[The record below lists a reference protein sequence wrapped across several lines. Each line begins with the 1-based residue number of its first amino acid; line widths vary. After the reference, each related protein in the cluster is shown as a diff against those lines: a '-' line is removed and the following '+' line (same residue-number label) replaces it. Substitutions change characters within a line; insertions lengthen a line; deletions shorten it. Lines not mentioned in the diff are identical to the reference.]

1 MKPRVM
7 LCLLHVVLVDAVN
20 FHLPPGGTED
30 VSQFNLRKLPPRGE
44 IVAKLEN
51 VATIDPDAART
62 EEANQST
69 KELAQQKLAESED
82 QVQET
87 LEKVKRVDLTDM
99 VRRDMQMLRDVFMP
113 GLEPSPKIIGVTS
126 TIVGIS
132 MAWLLVYFLYIYRHD
147 RCEHLDHWGV
157 PDEGTNPT
165 SDQPDRDK
173 EVTWAELHKTLV
185 CEVSTWRIRDV
196 LGAVVRSHPNADAAE
211 ICTKQEGDVV
221 RGHLVDGW
229 VALAEEPGYVATRS
243 DNIGPVLEHMH
254 GSTSEAFGSFRS
266 VMKAATDGEFAHSPL
281 QHFRRA
287 RQSLGSNFTAV
298 DELAE
303 HQIPTTL
310 AARTALLQD
319 LYLELPRWGFDVTIF
334 SSIDDDEL
342 YVCITLGNP
351 VAVESYLL
359 RSGVM
364 LQIRQDVVSKLGIS
378 QPPEEVVSSPP
389 MLRYDPRIVKNLHK
403 AGVLE
408 RDDPRDLFKTHY
420 GKSKEGCIVKGSD
433 RFMMIF
439 RQVCTHLDLD
449 AAKSKGLL
457 VDWYPAHSQR
467 WLSKLSKS
475 WGKFSLMTDLTFL
488 QPVNL
493 IHDYFGARVAF
504 IFAWNGFYCKALF
517 ALSLLAI
524 IIELAGWIARSY
536 IDAVIVQKRVVL
548 AFSIVTVV
556 WARLAVNMW
565 TREQQ
570 FFLKMWEMTEDSSHE
585 VPRPSFQGEKQPSP
599 ADLNLMVK
607 QYPAH
612 SAAARRFCSTLFT
625 LVFCCLVAAC
635 IILWFQIF
643 QGNLD
648 LAASVCLSVMIVFFQ
663 LVYNLLVP
671 VLTEWENHEYQ
682 STYYD
687 SYVCK
692 QFMFECVNR
701 YSAFFFLAVKQRW
714 TEAGCPHGG
723 CMASLKKQLWM
734 TLLILSASR
743 IAQIFVA
750 SIIVRLKIMWEDY
763 NLKKGLKQEGKE
775 TPKRSFAELQSK
787 FAETRLQEQID
798 NMMQLVLALGF
809 ILLFGPVAPIIVPF
823 CLAVFVIQL
832 RGSAYML
839 VRFSK
844 RTLPRQQFGIGIWGT
859 IVNMLMHVSVLFSGF
874 LIIVY
879 GDTFAGTPLLT
890 KMAGIIIYVLCM
902 QVVWL
907 LVDLAYPAQSSATKI
922 LQARRDRV
930 RKVVLEKATDL
941 SAKMAEVDEDEDDCS
956 PCSAFRTDDGKFLSV
971 NADLVE
977 EVKQGEWDKIPHM
990 QDAVSSRSGVNKH

>member
-378 QPPEEVVSSPP
+378 QPPEEVVSS
-389 MLRYDPRIVKNLHK
+389 
-403 AGVLE
+403 VLN
-408 RDDPRDLFKTHY
+408 F
-420 GKSKEGCIVKGSD
+420 
-433 RFMMIF
+433 
-439 RQVCTHLDLD
+439 
-449 AAKSKGLL
+449 
-457 VDWYPAHSQR
+457 
-467 WLSKLSKS
+467 
-475 WGKFSLMTDLTFL
+475 
-488 QPVNL
+488 
-493 IHDYFGARVAF
+493 
-504 IFAWNGFYCKALF
+504 
-517 ALSLLAI
+517 
-524 IIELAGWIARSY
+524 
-536 IDAVIVQKRVVL
+536 
-548 AFSIVTVV
+548 
-556 WARLAVNMW
+556 
-565 TREQQ
+565 
-570 FFLKMWEMTEDSSHE
+570 
-585 VPRPSFQGEKQPSP
+585 
-599 ADLNLMVK
+599 
-607 QYPAH
+607 
-612 SAAARRFCSTLFT
+612 
-625 LVFCCLVAAC
+625 
-635 IILWFQIF
+635 
-643 QGNLD
+643 
-648 LAASVCLSVMIVFFQ
+648 
-663 LVYNLLVP
+663 
-671 VLTEWENHEYQ
+671 
-682 STYYD
+682 
-687 SYVCK
+687 
-692 QFMFECVNR
+692 
-701 YSAFFFLAVKQRW
+701 
-714 TEAGCPHGG
+714 
-723 CMASLKKQLWM
+723 
-734 TLLILSASR
+734 
-743 IAQIFVA
+743 
-750 SIIVRLKIMWEDY
+750 
-763 NLKKGLKQEGKE
+763 
-775 TPKRSFAELQSK
+775 
-787 FAETRLQEQID
+787 
-798 NMMQLVLALGF
+798 
-809 ILLFGPVAPIIVPF
+809 
-823 CLAVFVIQL
+823 
-832 RGSAYML
+832 
-839 VRFSK
+839 
-844 RTLPRQQFGIGIWGT
+844 
-859 IVNMLMHVSVLFSGF
+859 
-874 LIIVY
+874 
-879 GDTFAGTPLLT
+879 
-890 KMAGIIIYVLCM
+890 
-902 QVVWL
+902 
-907 LVDLAYPAQSSATKI
+907 
-922 LQARRDRV
+922 
-930 RKVVLEKATDL
+930 
-941 SAKMAEVDEDEDDCS
+941 
-956 PCSAFRTDDGKFLSV
+956 
-971 NADLVE
+971 
-977 EVKQGEWDKIPHM
+977 
-990 QDAVSSRSGVNKH
+990 